1 MKIYIHNDKIT
12 LEEADKDQ
20 SDLVGEMNNFTTKTR
35 PRDDEKKK
43 IVKKNLIFTR
53 QGKWFLMD
61 LKTKYF

>member
-12 LEEADKDQ
+12 LEEADEDQ